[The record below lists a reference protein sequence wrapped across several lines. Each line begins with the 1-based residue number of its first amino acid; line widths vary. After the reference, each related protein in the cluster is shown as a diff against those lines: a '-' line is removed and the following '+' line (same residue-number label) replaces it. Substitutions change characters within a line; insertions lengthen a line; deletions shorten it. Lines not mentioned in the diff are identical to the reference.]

1 MDNFTRK
8 ELQELR
14 ERAVGHAKSVP
25 NNHWQRAYRQLADA
39 ADRLD
44 AMEAR
49 TEERVVEEVETR

>member
-1 MDNFTRK
+1 MNETFTR
-8 ELQELR
+8 EVLQGIR
-14 ERAVGHAKSVP
+14 DDAVRASESVP

-49 TEERVVEEVETR
+49 TEEKE

>member
-1 MDNFTRK
+1 MFTR
-8 ELQELR
+8 EELR
-14 ERAVGHAKSVP
+14 DIRNEAVKCSEAVQ

-49 TEERVVEEVETR
+49 TEDKE